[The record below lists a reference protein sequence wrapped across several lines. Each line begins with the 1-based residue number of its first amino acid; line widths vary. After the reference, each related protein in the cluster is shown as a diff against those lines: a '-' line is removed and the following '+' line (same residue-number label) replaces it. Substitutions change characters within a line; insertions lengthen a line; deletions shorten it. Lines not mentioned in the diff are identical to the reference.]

1 MARAKIL
8 RITLWLT
15 TLMAGCS
22 ATIAD
27 QSEEA
32 RILELLKLDPGST
45 VADVGAGDGDFA
57 VLLAGEVG
65 LLGQVLATEVD
76 QDLIDDLTD
85 LAESSELPQIRPV
98 LGDQE
103 RTGLDADCC
112 SAILLRRVYHHF
124 ADPSTMG
131 ADLWRA
137 LEPGGHLLVI
147 DFEPQDDETPPEGV
161 PDRGGHGVLAEEVIK
176 DLAGLGFETVTHET
190 PWDGV
195 DHYYAVL
202 FRKPSS

>member
-1 MARAKIL
+1 MARATFL
-8 RITLWLT
+8 STAFWLT
-15 TLMAGCS
+15 TLLVGCT
-22 ATIAD
+22 ATVAD

-32 RILELLKLDPGST
+32 RILELLKLDSGST
-45 VADVGAGDGDFA
+45 VADVGAGDGDFS

-65 LLGQVLATEVD
+65 LLGRVLATEVD
-76 QDLIDDLTD
+76 QDLIDDLSER
-85 LAESSELPQIRPV
+85 AESSELPQIQPV

-103 RTGLDADCC
+103 RTGLEADCC

-124 ADPSTMG
+124 ADPQTMG

-137 LEPGGHLLVI
+137 LERGGRLLVI

-161 PDRGGHGVLAEEVIK
+161 PDRGGHGVLAKELIQ
-176 DLAGLGFETVTHET
+176 DLTGLGFETVTHET

-202 FRKPSS
+202 FRKP